1 MTNSFR
7 EENRGN
13 GNFIFV
19 GDVKSFSE
27 KCFEEN
33 LLLVSVLGKE
43 NVASRN
49 LDWLNRVNRWR
60 KV

>member
-1 MTNSFR
+1 M
-7 EENRGN
+7 EENRDN